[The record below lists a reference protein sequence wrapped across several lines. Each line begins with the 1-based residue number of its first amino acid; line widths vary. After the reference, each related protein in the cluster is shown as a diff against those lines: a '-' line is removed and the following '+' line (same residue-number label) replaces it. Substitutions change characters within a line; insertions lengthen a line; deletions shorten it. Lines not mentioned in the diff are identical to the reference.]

1 MTQALATLI
10 IKNGSNVDKT
20 FELISPA
27 AGYDSVAEWALKEG
41 VISSV
46 FPRITASAR
55 NTKRTAGRVP
65 SKAVQVKIR
74 IPSSF
79 TDSVTGLT
87 NVGSA
92 YEFNGTVSI
101 PADFPENRKSDAVAF
116 VSNAINHAM
125 VKAMFTDG
133 SPAT

>member
-1 MTQALATLI
+1 MPQAINLV
-10 IKNGSNVDKT
+10 IKNGALVDKT

-41 VISSV
+41 AVASV

-55 NTKRTAGRVP
+55 NSKKSPGRAA
-65 SKAVQVKIR
+65 SKAVQVKVR
-74 IPSSF
+74 VPSSY
-79 TDSVTGLT
+79 TDVATGNTIL
-87 NVGSA
+87 GPA

-101 PADFPENRKSDAVAF
+101 PADYPENKKADAVAY
-116 VSNAINHAM
+116 VANAINTAL
-125 VKAMFTDG
+125 VKMMFTDG

>member
-1 MTQALATLI
+1 MPQAANLV
-10 IKNGSNVDKT
+10 IKNGSAVDKT

-27 AGYDSVAEWALKEG
+27 AGNDSVAEWALKEG

-46 FPRITASAR
+46 FPRLTAMAR
-55 NTKRTAGRVP
+55 NTKKMPGRTQ
-65 SKAVQVKIR
+65 SKQVQIKLR
-74 IPSSF
+74 IPSSY
-79 TDSVTGLT
+79 TDAVTGLT

-101 PADFPENRKSDAVAF
+101 PADFPESRKSDAVAF
-116 VSNAINHAM
+116 VTNAMNTAL

>member
-1 MTQALATLI
+1 MTLALQTLVL
-10 IKNGSNVDKT
+10 KDGSAVDKT
-20 FELISPA
+20 FELISPS
-27 AGYDSVAEWALKEG
+27 AGYDSVAEWALKDG

-46 FPRITASAR
+46 FPRITTSAR
-55 NTKRTAGRVP
+55 NTKRTAGRVS

-79 TDSVTGLT
+79 TDAVTGLT

-101 PADFPENRKSDAVAF
+101 PADFPEARKGDAVAF
-116 VSNAINHAM
+116 VTNAINHAM
-125 VKAMFTDG
+125 IKAMFTDG
-133 SPAT
+133 APAT